1 MEIFEAQIKQD
12 GGGRLTVADIPFD
25 AKDVFHQQ
33 KGTLFVYGTIN
44 HIAYRC
50 KLLSRGKGR
59 FVVVVDKAL
68 QKAAGYNGEA
78 MTAQIT
84 MDCNAAVS
92 VQTNGHLLPI
102 VFENLLLEL
111 SVKIS

>member
-12 GGGRLTVADIPFD
+12 EGGRLTVADIPFD

-78 MTAQIT
+78 MTAQIIMRIPCIT
-84 MDCNAAVS
+84 
-92 VQTNGHLLPI
+92 I
-102 VFENLLLEL
+102 
-111 SVKIS
+111 

>member
-12 GGGRLTVADIPFD
+12 EGGRLTVADIPFD

-59 FVVVVDKAL
+59 FVVVV
-68 QKAAGYNGEA
+68 
-78 MTAQIT
+78 
-84 MDCNAAVS
+84 
-92 VQTNGHLLPI
+92 QTNGHLLPI